1 MFWQQ
6 IINGISVGG
15 IYALMAT
22 GYALIY
28 SLLGFSNWAHG
39 DIAMVGAYLGF
50 LFVGPLHLPWY
61 LSLILALLGAGL
73 LSLVSER
80 LAYRKIRNSNSPTMF
95 LMIAAMGLSVA
106 LQNFV
111 MVTVGS
117 KFKTYPQIL
126 PVKTVEVGGLYIGLL
141 DLISLF
147 ISLLVVFI
155 LYYVI
160 ERTKFGLA
168 VKAAAANMQVASLLG
183 INVDK
188 YISLV
193 FLLAGSL
200 AGLSGVLLG
209 MKYTVYPQLGNFA
222 LKAFIAS
229 VFGGLG
235 SVPGAIIGALLIG
248 LLEVFVAGYISSGLR
263 DFFVFALLI
272 IVLVIRP
279 TGLLGKDIQEKV

>member
-1 MFWQQ
+1 MIWQQ
-6 IINGISVGG
+6 LVNGISVGS

-39 DIAMVGAYLGF
+39 DIGMIGAYIGF
-50 LFVGPLHLPWY
+50 FSLATFNLPVW
-61 LSLILALLGAGL
+61 LALIVAVAGAGL
-73 LSLVSER
+73 VSVISER
-80 LAYRKIRNSNSPTMF
+80 LAYRRIRNNNSPTMF
-95 LMIAAMGLSVA
+95 LMIAAMGVSIT

-111 MVTVGS
+111 LVTVGS

-126 PVKTVEVGGLYIGLL
+126 PVKAISVGGIYIGML
-141 DLISLF
+141 DLISF
-147 ISLLVVFI
+147 SVSLLVI
-155 LYYVI
+155 LFLYFLI

-168 VKAAAANMQVASLLG
+168 VKAAASDMQVASLLG

-188 YISLV
+188 YIGLV

-200 AGLSGVLLG
+200 AGVSGVLLG

-235 SVPGAIIGALLIG
+235 SVPGAIVGALFIG
-248 LLEVFVAGYISSGLR
+248 IMEVFVAGYVSAGLR
-263 DFFVFALLI
+263 DLFTFTLLI
-272 IVLVIRP
+272 AVLVIRP
-279 TGLLGKDIQEKV
+279 TGLFGKDIQDKA

>member
-1 MFWQQ
+1 MVWQQ
-6 IINGISVGG
+6 LVNGLSVGS

-39 DIAMVGAYLGF
+39 DIGMIGAYIGF
-50 LFVGPLHLPWY
+50 FALAAGQLPFPVAV
-61 LSLILALLGAGL
+61 ILAIFGAGL
-73 LSLVSER
+73 VSVISER
-80 LAYRKIRNSNSPTMF
+80 LAYRRIRQNNSPTMF

-106 LQNFV
+106 LQNAV

-117 KFKTYPQIL
+117 KFKTYPQVL
-126 PVKTVEVGGLYIGLL
+126 PVRSVAVGEVHIGVL
-141 DLISLF
+141 DLISF
-147 ISLLVVFI
+147 IVSILAIII
-155 LYYVI
+155 LYFLI

-168 VKAAAANMQVASLLG
+168 VKAAASDMQVASLLG

-188 YISLV
+188 YIGLV
-193 FLLAGSL
+193 FLLAGAL
-200 AGLSGVLLG
+200 AGTSGVLLG

-235 SVPGAIIGALLIG
+235 SVTGAIVGALFIG
-248 LLEVFVAGYISSGLR
+248 IMEVFVAGYVSAGMR
-263 DFFVFALLI
+263 DLLTFALLI
-272 IVLVIRP
+272 AVLVIRP
-279 TGLLGKDIQEKV
+279 TGLFGKDIQDKA

>member
-1 MFWQQ
+1 MVWQQ
-6 IINGISVGG
+6 LVNGLSVGS
-15 IYALMAT
+15 IYAMMAT

-39 DIAMVGAYLGF
+39 DIGMVGAYLGF
-50 LFVGPLHLPWY
+50 FAIATAKLPVW
-61 LSLILALLGAGL
+61 LSIILAILGAGL
-73 LSLVSER
+73 VSVISER
-80 LAYRKIRNSNSPTMF
+80 LAYRRIRQNNSPTMF
-95 LMIAAMGLSVA
+95 LMIAAMGLSVT

-111 MVTVGS
+111 LVTVGS

-126 PVKTVEVGGLYIGLL
+126 PVRAIPVGDVYIGLL
-141 DLISLF
+141 DLISFVVSILA
-147 ISLLVVFI
+147 IILLYF
-155 LYYVI
+155 LI

-168 VKAAAANMQVASLLG
+168 VKAAAADMQVASLLG

-188 YISLV
+188 YIGLV

-200 AGLSGVLLG
+200 AGTSGVLLG

-235 SVPGAIIGALLIG
+235 SVPGAIVGALFIG
-248 LLEVFVAGYISSGLR
+248 LMEVFVAGYISAGMR
-263 DFFVFALLI
+263 DLFTFTLLI
-272 IVLVIRP
+272 AVLVIRP
-279 TGLLGKDIQEKV
+279 TGLFGKDIQDKA

>member
-1 MFWQQ
+1 MIWQQ
-6 IINGISVGG
+6 LVNGISVGS

-39 DIAMVGAYLGF
+39 DIGMIGAYIGF
-50 LFVGPLHLPWY
+50 FCLATFNMPVW
-61 LSLILALLGAGL
+61 LALIVAVVGAGL
-73 LSLVSER
+73 VSVLAER
-80 LAYRKIRNSNSPTMF
+80 VAYRRIRNNNSPTMF
-95 LMIAAMGLSVA
+95 LMIAAMGVSIA

-111 MVTVGS
+111 LVTVGS
-117 KFKTYPQIL
+117 KFKTYPQLL
-126 PVKTVEVGGLYIGLL
+126 PVKAIPVGGVYIGML
-141 DLISLF
+141 DLISFLVSVVVILF
-147 ISLLVVFI
+147 
-155 LYYVI
+155 LYYLI

-168 VKAAAANMQVASLLG
+168 VKAAASDMQVASLLG

-188 YISLV
+188 YIGLV

-200 AGLSGVLLG
+200 AGVSGVLLG

-235 SVPGAIIGALLIG
+235 SVPGAIVGALFIG
-248 LLEVFVAGYISSGLR
+248 IMEVFVAGYVSAGLR
-263 DFFVFALLI
+263 DLFTFTLLI
-272 IVLVIRP
+272 AVLVIRP
-279 TGLLGKDIQEKV
+279 TGLFGKDIQDKA

>member
-1 MFWQQ
+1 MIWQQ
-6 IINGISVGG
+6 LVNGISVGS

-39 DIAMVGAYLGF
+39 DIGMIGAYIGF
-50 LFVGPLHLPWY
+50 FSLSTLHLPIW
-61 LSLILALLGAGL
+61 LSLILAVLGAGL
-73 LSLVSER
+73 VSVISER
-80 LAYRKIRNSNSPTMF
+80 VAYRRIRKNNSPTMF

-111 MVTVGS
+111 LVTIGS

-126 PVKTVEVGGLYIGLL
+126 PVKSIEVGSVNIGML
-141 DLISLF
+141 DLISF
-147 ISLLVVFI
+147 LVSAVVIII
-155 LYYVI
+155 LYYLI

-168 VKAAAANMQVASLLG
+168 VKAAAADMQVASLLG

-188 YISLV
+188 YIGLV
-193 FLLAGSL
+193 FLVAGSL
-200 AGLSGVLLG
+200 AGVSGVLLG

-235 SVPGAIIGALLIG
+235 SVPGAIVGALFIG
-248 LLEVFVAGYISSGLR
+248 IMEVLVAAYVSAGLR
-263 DFFVFALLI
+263 DFFTFALLI
-272 IVLVIRP
+272 AVLVIRP
-279 TGLLGKDIQEKV
+279 TGLFGKDIQDKA

>member
-1 MFWQQ
+1 MIIQQ
-6 IINGISVGG
+6 LVNGISVGS

-39 DIAMVGAYLGF
+39 DIAMVGAYIGF
-50 LFVGPLHLPWY
+50 FAITASIFPWWVAFLLAIAGAGV
-61 LSLILALLGAGL
+61 LSLL
-73 LSLVSER
+73 SER
-80 LAYRKIRNSNSPTMF
+80 IAYRRIRQNNSPTMF
-95 LMIAAMGLSVA
+95 LMIAAMGLSVTI
-106 LQNFV
+106 QNAVLVFI
-111 MVTVGS
+111 GS

-126 PVKTVEVGGLYIGLL
+126 PVKAIEIGGTFIGLI
-141 DLISLF
+141 DLISLGVTVVVLG
-147 ISLLVVFI
+147 LLFY
-155 LYYVI
+155 LI

-168 VKAAAANMQVASLLG
+168 VKASATNMQVASLLG

-193 FLLAGSL
+193 FLLSGSL

-209 MKYTVYPQLGNFA
+209 MKYTVYPQMGNIA

-235 SVPGAIIGALLIG
+235 SVPGAIVGAVVIG
-248 LLEVFVAGYISSGLR
+248 LMEVFVAGYVNAGLR
-263 DFFVFALLI
+263 DLFTFALLI
-272 IVLVIRP
+272 GVLVVRP
-279 TGLLGKDIQEKV
+279 TGLFGKSVQDKA

>member
-1 MFWQQ
+1 MIWQQ
-6 IINGISVGG
+6 LVNGISVGS

-39 DIAMVGAYLGF
+39 DIGMIGAYIGF
-50 LFVGPLHLPWY
+50 FCLATFNMPIW
-61 LSLILALLGAGL
+61 LSLIVAVAGAGL
-73 LSLVSER
+73 VSVFTER
-80 LAYRKIRNSNSPTMF
+80 VAYRRIRNNNSPTMF
-95 LMIAAMGLSVA
+95 LMIAAMGVSIA

-111 MVTVGS
+111 LVTVGS
-117 KFKTYPQIL
+117 KFKTYPQLL
-126 PVKTVEVGGLYIGLL
+126 PVKAIPVGGVYIGML
-141 DLISLF
+141 DLISFLVSVVVILF
-147 ISLLVVFI
+147 
-155 LYYVI
+155 LYYLI

-168 VKAAAANMQVASLLG
+168 VKAAASDMQVASLLG

-188 YISLV
+188 YIGLV

-200 AGLSGVLLG
+200 AGVSGVLLG

-235 SVPGAIIGALLIG
+235 SVPGAIVGALFIG
-248 LLEVFVAGYISSGLR
+248 IMEVFVAGYVSAGLR
-263 DFFVFALLI
+263 DLFTFTLLI
-272 IVLVIRP
+272 AVLVIRP
-279 TGLLGKDIQEKV
+279 TGLFGKDIQDKA

>member
-1 MFWQQ
+1 MIWQQ
-6 IINGISVGG
+6 LVNGISVGS

-39 DIAMVGAYLGF
+39 DIAMIGAYIGF
-50 LFVGPLHLPWY
+50 FFVASLHFPWWIA
-61 LSLILALLGAGL
+61 LILALLGAGL
-73 LSLVSER
+73 FSLMSER
-80 LAYRKIRNSNSPTMF
+80 LAYRKIRNNNSPTMF
-95 LMIAAMGLSVA
+95 LMISAMGLSVA
-106 LQNFV
+106 IQNFV

-126 PVKTVEVGGLYIGLL
+126 AVKAISIGGIHIGLI
-141 DLISLF
+141 DLISLL
-147 ISLLVVFI
+147 SSVV
-155 LYYVI
+155 VI
-160 ERTKFGLA
+160 IFLNYLINHTKFGLA
-168 VKAAAANMQVASLLG
+168 VKAAATNMQVASLLG

-209 MKYTVYPQLGNFA
+209 MKYTIYPQLGNYA

-235 SVPGAIIGALLIG
+235 SVPGAIVGALFIG
-248 LLEVFVAGYISSGLR
+248 LMEVFVAGYVSAGLR
-263 DFFVFALLI
+263 DLFTFSLLVA
-272 IVLVIRP
+272 VLVIRP
-279 TGLLGKDIQEKV
+279 TGLFGKDIQDKA

>member
-1 MFWQQ
+1 MIWQQ
-6 IINGISVGG
+6 IVNGISVGS

-50 LFVGPLHLPWY
+50 LFVATLHLPWWAA
-61 LSLILALLGAGL
+61 LLLALLGAGL
-73 LSLVSER
+73 LSVISER
-80 LAYRKIRNSNSPTMF
+80 VAYRKIRKNNSPTMF

-106 LQNFV
+106 LQNFIL
-111 MVTVGS
+111 VTVGS

-126 PVKTVEVGGLYIGLL
+126 PVQAINIGGIYIGLI
-141 DLISLF
+141 DLISFLAT
-147 ISLLVVFI
+147 LVVISF
-155 LYYVI
+155 LYYLI

-168 VKAAAANMQVASLLG
+168 VKAAATNMQVASLLG

-200 AGLSGVLLG
+200 AGLSGVFLG

-235 SVPGAIIGALLIG
+235 SVPGAIVGALFIG
-248 LLEVFVAGYISSGLR
+248 LMEVFVAGYISAGLR
-263 DFFVFALLI
+263 DLFTFSLLVA
-272 IVLVIRP
+272 VLVIRP
-279 TGLLGKDIQEKV
+279 TGLFGKDIQDKA

>member
-1 MFWQQ
+1 MIWQQ
-6 IINGISVGG
+6 LVNGLSVGS
-15 IYALMAT
+15 IYAMMAT

-39 DIAMVGAYLGF
+39 DIGMIGAYLGF
-50 LFVGPLHLPWY
+50 FALVTAKLPVGV
-61 LSLILALLGAGL
+61 SIILAILGAGL
-73 LSLVSER
+73 VSVISER
-80 LAYRKIRNSNSPTMF
+80 LAYRRIRQNNSPTMF
-95 LMIAAMGLSVA
+95 LMIAAMGLSVT

-111 MVTVGS
+111 LVTVGS

-126 PVKTVEVGGLYIGLL
+126 PVRAIAVGDVYIGLL
-141 DLISLF
+141 DLISFVVSILA
-147 ISLLVVFI
+147 IILLYI
-155 LYYVI
+155 LI

-168 VKAAAANMQVASLLG
+168 VKAAAADMQVASLLG

-188 YISLV
+188 YIGLV

-200 AGLSGVLLG
+200 AGTSGVLLG

-235 SVPGAIIGALLIG
+235 SVPGAIVGAMFIG
-248 LLEVFVAGYISSGLR
+248 LMEVFVAGYISAGMR
-263 DFFVFALLI
+263 DLFTFTLLI
-272 IVLVIRP
+272 AVLVIRP
-279 TGLLGKDIQEKV
+279 TGLFGKDIQDKA

>member
-1 MFWQQ
+1 MVWQQ
-6 IINGISVGG
+6 LVNGLSVGS

-39 DIAMVGAYLGF
+39 DIGMIGAYIGF
-50 LFVGPLHLPWY
+50 FALAAGQLPFPVAV
-61 LSLILALLGAGL
+61 ILAIFGAGL
-73 LSLVSER
+73 VSVISER
-80 LAYRKIRNSNSPTMF
+80 LAYRRIRQNNSPTMF

-106 LQNFV
+106 LQNAV

-117 KFKTYPQIL
+117 KFKTYPQVL
-126 PVKTVEVGGLYIGLL
+126 PVRSVAVGDVHIGVL
-141 DLISLF
+141 DLISF
-147 ISLLVVFI
+147 IVSILAIII
-155 LYYVI
+155 LYFLI

-168 VKAAAANMQVASLLG
+168 VKAAASDMQVASLLG

-188 YISLV
+188 YIGLV
-193 FLLAGSL
+193 FLLAGAL
-200 AGLSGVLLG
+200 AGTSGVLLG

-235 SVPGAIIGALLIG
+235 SVTGAIVGALFIG
-248 LLEVFVAGYISSGLR
+248 IMEVFVAGYVSAGMR
-263 DFFVFALLI
+263 DLLTFALLI
-272 IVLVIRP
+272 AVLVIRP
-279 TGLLGKDIQEKV
+279 TGLFGKDIQDKA